1 MGKIVYNFQD
11 IDGFLS
17 RRYGINDI
25 TTTLQLRLW
34 FRLFD
39 IAPAFQVPSNTGT
52 FLADKDHRISMK
64 KRVRAYMRN
73 GRNRRFWRRLLSV
86 LSCVVVFVT
95 TYALLLP
102 AITLEKTAA
111 CGIEAHQHDQSCF
124 EQHLI
129 CGLEETDGHQH
140 TDDCYTVNRVLACT
154 IEEHSHTE
162 ECFNEEGELTCAL
175 AEHSHDDG
183 CWREDRVLSCK
194 KEETEPHH
202 HTDTCY
208 ESVLVCQKPVHIH
221 RAKIGFGNT
230 M

>member
-1 MGKIVYNFQD
+1 
-11 IDGFLS
+11 
-17 RRYGINDI
+17 
-25 TTTLQLRLW
+25 
-34 FRLFD
+34 
-39 IAPAFQVPSNTGT
+39 
-52 FLADKDHRISMK
+52 MK
-64 KRVRAYMRN
+64 KSVRAYMRN

-202 HTDTCY
+202 HTDACY
-208 ESVLVCQKPVHIH
+208 ESVLVCEKPVHIH
-221 RAKIGFGNT
+221 SPECYVERSLNLAQYLSADTTIYVRAANAGDGANSMTDEEYAPGGGGDGSSGIPFGAK
-230 M
+230 

>member
-1 MGKIVYNFQD
+1 
-11 IDGFLS
+11 
-17 RRYGINDI
+17 
-25 TTTLQLRLW
+25 
-34 FRLFD
+34 
-39 IAPAFQVPSNTGT
+39 
-52 FLADKDHRISMK
+52 MK

-73 GRNRRFWRRLLSV
+73 GRNRRFWKRLLSV

-102 AITLEKTAA
+102 AVTLEKTAA
-111 CGIEAHQHDQSCF
+111 CGMEAHQHDQSCF

-202 HTDTCY
+202 HTDACY
-208 ESVLVCQKPVHIH
+208 ESVLVCRKPVHIH
-221 RAKIGFGNT
+221 SPECYVERSLNLAQYLSADTTIYVRAGDTGDGANGDADSGNADGEIT
-230 M
+230 DGA